1 MKNTLILL
9 FCLLMLFSSFSTD
22 TNSSQSFF
30 DLLEKTKM
38 EFKMPESFIVGSTIE
53 NNQMNYEYV
62 IKNQVKKFEVRYAIR
77 PLGSMIEN
85 YKEKL
90 KNKQP
95 GDYLTDPN
103 KYYSA
108 SFQAIT
114 FNISEGKN
122 AGRQE
127 FDKNAVQS
135 EFNADWGA
143 MTFVETGKSFS
154 QGYKYCMMVAIHKDD
169 CADAYIFFMA
179 DDKEKIMELAFPAF
193 HSLKFK

>member
-1 MKNTLILL
+1 M

-30 DLLEKTKM
+30 DLLEKSKM
-38 EFKMPESFIVGSTIE
+38 EFKMPEGFIESSTIK
-53 NNQMNYEYV
+53 NDQMNYEYV
-62 IKNQVKKFEVRYAIR
+62 IKYQDKKFEVRYAIR
-77 PLGSMIEN
+77 PLGAMIDI
-85 YKEKL
+85 YKEKV

-103 KYYSA
+103 KYFSA

-114 FNISEGKN
+114 FNISDGKN
-122 AGRQE
+122 AGRKE
-127 FDKNAVQS
+127 FDKSSVQS
-135 EFNADWGA
+135 EFNAEWGA

-179 DDKEKIMELAFPAF
+179 DDKENIMQSALPAF